1 MQNRLG
7 KCLRTIEWFVNSD
20 RIHRIH
26 NMQYKKNDFAL
37 KGINILDK
45 RK

>member
-7 KCLRTIEWFVNSD
+7 KCLRTNHIEWFVNSD
-20 RIHRIH
+20 RIH